1 MLNNLISYVACR
13 MYKYKIFR
21 RLETMEESEYAI
33 RYNLKSS
40 LKLYT
45 SVLKHN
51 KCMLQFK

>member
-13 MYKYKIFR
+13 MYKYKMFCR
-21 RLETMEESEYAI
+21 QETLEESEYAI

-45 SVLKHN
+45 SVSKNN
-51 KCMLQFK
+51 KCMLQ